1 MATAETLAIGSMNW
15 PLAHHRT
22 GDNIF
27 IFDYR
32 GYDDSEGKPSEKGT
46 YLDSRAALEYLL
58 ARPDVDQDRVIYQG
72 HSLGAAVAVELALT
86 QPPMAMVL
94 VSSFASVLDMASLT
108 LPFPP
113 GGWLVRNHFNNLS
126 RIGEINFPLLVLH
139 GEQDDTIPIS
149 QGRKL
154 YEAANEPKRFQVLDG
169 ATPNDLYAAAAEQYW
184 GR

>member
-1 MATAETLAIGSMNW
+1 MAIGSMNW

-126 RIGEINFPLLVLH
+126 RIGGDKLSPSGAPWRTGRH
-139 GEQDDTIPIS
+139 YTHIS
-149 QGRKL
+149 GPQTL
-154 YEAANEPKRFQVLDG
+154 
-169 ATPNDLYAAAAEQYW
+169 
-184 GR
+184 